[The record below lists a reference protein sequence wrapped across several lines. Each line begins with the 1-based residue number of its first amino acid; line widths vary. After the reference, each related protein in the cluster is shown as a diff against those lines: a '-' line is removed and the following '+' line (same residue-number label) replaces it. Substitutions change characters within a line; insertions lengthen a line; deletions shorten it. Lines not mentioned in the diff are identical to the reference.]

1 MTNLLYNNSIIKLES
16 FISKYPTVI
25 ALIENIYLMAI
36 IEAYHWINT
45 HDSVKGLHEN
55 EIRNKFTHHFK
66 RRNSLLKGYI
76 NNYTIVLTKENEV
89 YTKDETQRT
98 DIELFS
104 TGHENKFVVECKRLK
119 SAETRYVHGSPDKNG
134 DYEIDGMEKF
144 IELIYSEGD
153 EYAGMIGF
161 IIQGNPIN
169 IVNKLK
175 LKIKD
180 FYPSSDI
187 ASLLEQKCADWELS
201 FQSKHIRNNNK
212 AIHFY
217 HIFFDFVSVSFVKQ
231 LNPL

>member
-1 MTNLLYNNSIIKLES
+1 MRNPFYNNTIFKLDN
-16 FISKYPTVI
+16 FISKYPTI
-25 ALIENIYLMAI
+25 RALIEELYLMAI
-36 IEAYHWINT
+36 IEAYNWIN
-45 HDSVKGLHEN
+45 DNGSVAGLLEN

-66 RRNSLLKGYI
+66 CHNSVLKGYI

-98 DIELFS
+98 DIELIS
-104 TGHENKFVVECKRLK
+104 PGHENKFVVECKRLN
-119 SAETRYVHGSPDKNG
+119 SAETRYIHGTTDKKG
-134 DYEIDGMEKF
+134 IYKIDGMEKF

-161 IIQGNPIN
+161 IIKGNPMKIA
-169 IVNKLK
+169 NKLK

-180 FYPSSDI
+180 FCPSSDM
-187 ASLLEQKCADWELS
+187 AFLLEQKCADWELS

-217 HIFFDFVSVSFVKQ
+217 HMFFDFVSK
-231 LNPL
+231 